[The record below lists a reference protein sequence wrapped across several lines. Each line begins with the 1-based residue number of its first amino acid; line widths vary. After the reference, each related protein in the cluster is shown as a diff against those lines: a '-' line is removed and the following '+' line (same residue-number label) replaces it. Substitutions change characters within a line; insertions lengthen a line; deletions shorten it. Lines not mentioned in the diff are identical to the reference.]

1 MRRAPVIKT
10 PGDGQKRFGNTELT
24 QSFENP
30 TTKLMASRR
39 QIVSRAAGDAA
50 GECCSTTADPGSGG
64 VTGNTT
70 QQGQINTLTGRIS
83 SLSNLTYKNQQSND
97 QRFNDQQVVIN
108 DLITLITD
116 LYTQGGWTPPI
127 DIPTVEPVTG
137 PS

>member
-24 QSFENP
+24 QAFENP
-30 TTKLMASRR
+30 IARITASRR
-39 QIVSRAAGDAA
+39 QIVSRAAGNDA
-50 GECCSTTADPGSGG
+50 GECCATTADGGSGG

-70 QQGQINTLTGRIS
+70 QQGQIDTLTGRIA

-97 QRFNDQQVVIN
+97 QRFNDQQIVIN
-108 DLITLITD
+108 DLITLISD